1 MLSARLGFGS
11 GLLVMD
17 FLGGLGFLSYGS
29 LLVVHFLGGLGFLF
43 YGSLLVVYFLG
54 GLGFLLSRRLL
65 MMLLAVMFDRASI
78 LSGWGGAVC
87 DRGGGRG
94 GSLFG
99 SERGRREAHRS
110 SNNQS

>member
-1 MLSARLGFGS
+1 
-11 GLLVMD
+11 
-17 FLGGLGFLSYGS
+17 
-29 LLVVHFLGGLGFLF
+29 
-43 YGSLLVVYFLG
+43 
-54 GLGFLLSRRLL
+54 
-65 MMLLAVMFDRASI
+65 MFDRASI